1 MCPFAILH
9 DIIVADKGFFG
20 VDAQGTGGSAQHVFA
35 VEGEDGDVSCQA
47 WFQFQVRVVGGDDYF
62 VGHNRAG
69 AGVRRAA

>member
-1 MCPFAILH
+1 MFPFAILH
-9 DIIVADKGFFG
+9 DIIVADKRFFG
-20 VDAQGTGGSAQHVFA
+20 VEAQGTGGSAQHVFA